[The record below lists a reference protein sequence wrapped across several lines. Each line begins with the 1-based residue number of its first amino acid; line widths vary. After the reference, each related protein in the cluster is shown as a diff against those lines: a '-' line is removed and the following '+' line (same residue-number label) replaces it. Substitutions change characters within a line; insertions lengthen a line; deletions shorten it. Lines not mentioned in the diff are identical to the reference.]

1 MGDQSLNYKIFKI
14 KKNCGQKWLQK
25 IKKNILEAALK
36 LFVKKGI
43 DNTSTT
49 LISKEAG
56 VATGTLYLYFET
68 KVDLISELGNS
79 IQEESLAS
87 FLDLIESPM
96 GYESLE
102 NFWLERVEWGV
113 NNPDKYKF
121 MIQFK
126 SSSYNIK
133 NTKAK
138 IPDHEKKLLKLID
151 DGIKNKILKDLPPK
165 YISKFFSAHFNFTVE
180 YIIQTMTKE
189 RKIFFETLFDGIK
202 YTN

>member
-1 MGDQSLNYKIFKI
+1 
-14 KKNCGQKWLQK
+14 
-25 IKKNILEAALK
+25 LK

-121 MIQFK
+121 MI
-126 SSSYNIK
+126 
-133 NTKAK
+133 
-138 IPDHEKKLLKLID
+138 
-151 DGIKNKILKDLPPK
+151 
-165 YISKFFSAHFNFTVE
+165 
-180 YIIQTMTKE
+180 
-189 RKIFFETLFDGIK
+189 
-202 YTN
+202 